1 MYHRTMEEAMQQM
14 IIEIMNSFGYFGI
27 TMLIILENVFP
38 PIPSEVILTFGGFM
52 TTYTSLSPVGVIFF
66 STVGATAGALI
77 LYYVGRLLPQERM
90 EKIVDG
96 KVGKVLGFKKDDV
109 GKAVKWFDKKGIAAV
124 FLCRCVPIVRS
135 LISIPAGMSA
145 MDMTKFVLY
154 TFAGSLVWN
163 TVLVFAG
170 AAAGASW
177 DKIAGVVDTYS
188 TFTLI
193 ALVILT
199 MVGIV
204 VFLKKHAKKN
214 SQDVEIEKK

>member
-1 MYHRTMEEAMQQM
+1 MQEM

-52 TTYTSLSPVGVIFF
+52 TTYTSLSVVGVIFF
-66 STVGATAGALI
+66 STVGATTGALI

-96 KVGKVLGFKKDDV
+96 KVGKILGFKKEDV
-109 GKAVKWFDKKGIAAV
+109 GKAVKWFDKKGFTAV

-135 LISIPAGMSA
+135 LISIPAGMAA
-145 MDMTKFVLY
+145 MDMTKFVLF
-154 TFAGSLVWN
+154 TFAGSLIWN
-163 TVLVFAG
+163 TILVCAG

-177 DKIAGVVDTYS
+177 DKIAGIVDTYS
-188 TFTLI
+188 GVTMI
-193 ALVILT
+193 VLVVLA
-199 MVGIV
+199 MVGTMI
-204 VFLKKHAKKN
+204 FFKKHVQKN
-214 SQDVEIEKK
+214 TQDIETEKK